1 MECQLREWLMLSR
14 ISSLRVISH
23 PVKTLNRRNMSMFN
37 DLVRNVLPFEIPH
50 IPIAEASKS
59 GIVSTVT
66 SKAHQKIK
74 ERNEAAYGNKKETN
88 EHDNGTTKKIQLNYN
103 KLFLTGLNNIIAL
116 LFVNWGIFEITQ
128 DKDKILKKTK
138 EFYSKTKETL
148 KSEDEIQQ
156 YVAFSNDDDVCGDS
170 YFGCFKDMK
179 NRFSDVSQ
187 KTKNVFENRA
197 NAPFQDE
204 IFPSTPHMLYRSL
217 CCQSIKL
224 NDFKEAY
231 NDVKKNA
238 LDKEGKLHIG
248 LNKVSMAIGFELVCQ
263 LTQNNI
269 FGKILL
275 STNLLPKNMKNNIFK
290 TLGQNIFLSLKK
302 LIVLNGANI
311 AMQNLFDNKDDSNDE
326 IKKPGSD

>member
-1 MECQLREWLMLSR
+1 MLSR
-14 ISSLRVISH
+14 ISSVRMINGSAKKLTHRNISFSNETI
-23 PVKTLNRRNMSMFN
+23 P
-37 DLVRNVLPFEIPH
+37 NVLPLFFSEKL
-50 IPIAEASKS
+50 IAEASKS
-59 GIVSTVT
+59 GIVATFT
-66 SKAHQKIK
+66 GKAHQKIK
-74 ERNEAAYGNKKETN
+74 EKNKIKYEQNEGNVNDK
-88 EHDNGTTKKIQLNYN
+88 DTKKIKLNYPKFLLVGIN
-103 KLFLTGLNNIIAL
+103 NLITMCLFD
-116 LFVNWGIFEITQ
+116 WGIFKVTQ

-138 EFYSKTKETL
+138 ELYSKTKETL

-187 KTKNVFENRA
+187 KAKNAFQNRA

-204 IFPSTPHMLYRSL
+204 IPPSTPHMLYRSL

-326 IKKPGSD
+326 IKKQDFD

>member
-1 MECQLREWLMLSR
+1 MLSR
-14 ISSLRVISH
+14 ISSVRMINGSAKKLTHRNISFSNE
-23 PVKTLNRRNMSMFN
+23 TIQ
-37 DLVRNVLPFEIPH
+37 NVLPLFFSQKL
-50 IPIAEASKS
+50 IAEASKS
-59 GIVSTVT
+59 GIVATFT
-66 SKAHQKIK
+66 GKAHQKIK
-74 ERNEAAYGNKKETN
+74 ERNKAAYGNKKETN

-156 YVAFSNDDDVCGDS
+156 YVAFSNDDVCGDS

-187 KTKNVFENRA
+187 KAKNVFENRA

-231 NDVKKNA
+231 NDVKKNT
-238 LDKEGKLHIG
+238 LDKESKLHIG
-248 LNKVSMAIGFELVCQ
+248 LKKVAMALGFELVCQ

-311 AMQNLFDNKDDSNDE
+311 AMQNLFDNKDNSNDE

>member
-1 MECQLREWLMLSR
+1 MLSR
-14 ISSLRVISH
+14 ISSVRMINGSAKKLTHRNISFSNE
-23 PVKTLNRRNMSMFN
+23 TIQ
-37 DLVRNVLPFEIPH
+37 NVLPLFFSQKL
-50 IPIAEASKS
+50 IAEASKS
-59 GIVSTVT
+59 GIVATFT
-66 SKAHQKIK
+66 GKAHQKIK
-74 ERNEAAYGNKKETN
+74 ERNKAAYGNKKETN

-187 KTKNVFENRA
+187 KAKNVFENRA

-238 LDKEGKLHIG
+238 LDKESKLHIG
-248 LNKVSMAIGFELVCQ
+248 LKKVAMALGFELVCQ

>member
-1 MECQLREWLMLSR
+1 MLSR
-14 ISSLRVISH
+14 ISSVRMINGSAKKLTHRNISFSNE
-23 PVKTLNRRNMSMFN
+23 TIQ
-37 DLVRNVLPFEIPH
+37 NVLPLFFSQKH
-50 IPIAEASKS
+50 IAEASKS
-59 GIVSTVT
+59 GIVATFT
-66 SKAHQKIK
+66 GKAHQKIK
-74 ERNEAAYGNKKETN
+74 ERNKAAYGNKKETN

-187 KTKNVFENRA
+187 KAKNVFENRA

-231 NDVKKNA
+231 NDVKKNT
-238 LDKEGKLHIG
+238 LDKESKLHIG
-248 LNKVSMAIGFELVCQ
+248 LKKVAMALGFELVCQ

>member
-1 MECQLREWLMLSR
+1 MLSR
-14 ISSLRVISH
+14 ISSVRMINGSAKKLTHRNISFSNE
-23 PVKTLNRRNMSMFN
+23 TIQ
-37 DLVRNVLPFEIPH
+37 NVLPLFFSKKL
-50 IPIAEASKS
+50 IAEASKS
-59 GIVSTVT
+59 GIVATFT
-66 SKAHQKIK
+66 GKAHQKIK
-74 ERNEAAYGNKKETN
+74 EKNKIKYEQNEGNVNDK
-88 EHDNGTTKKIQLNYN
+88 DTKKIKLNYPKFLLVGIN
-103 KLFLTGLNNIIAL
+103 NLITMCLFD
-116 LFVNWGIFEITQ
+116 WGIFKVTQ

-138 EFYSKTKETL
+138 ELYSKTKETL

-179 NRFSDVSQ
+179 NSFSDVSQ
-187 KTKNVFENRA
+187 RAKNVFENRA

-238 LDKEGKLHIG
+238 LDKESKLHIG

>member
-1 MECQLREWLMLSR
+1 MLSR
-14 ISSLRVISH
+14 ISSVRMINGSAKKLTHRNISFSNE
-23 PVKTLNRRNMSMFN
+23 TIQ
-37 DLVRNVLPFEIPH
+37 NVLPLFFSQKL
-50 IPIAEASKS
+50 IAEASKS
-59 GIVSTVT
+59 GIVATFT
-66 SKAHQKIK
+66 GKAHQKIK
-74 ERNEAAYGNKKETN
+74 ERNKAAYGNKKETN

-156 YVAFSNDDDVCGDS
+156 YVAFSNDDVCGDS

-187 KTKNVFENRA
+187 KAKNVFENRA

-238 LDKEGKLHIG
+238 LDKESKLHIG
-248 LNKVSMAIGFELVCQ
+248 INKVSMAIGFELVCQ

>member
-1 MECQLREWLMLSR
+1 
-14 ISSLRVISH
+14 
-23 PVKTLNRRNMSMFN
+23 
-37 DLVRNVLPFEIPH
+37 
-50 IPIAEASKS
+50 
-59 GIVSTVT
+59 
-66 SKAHQKIK
+66 
-74 ERNEAAYGNKKETN
+74 
-88 EHDNGTTKKIQLNYN
+88 
-103 KLFLTGLNNIIAL
+103 
-116 LFVNWGIFEITQ
+116 
-128 DKDKILKKTK
+128 
-138 EFYSKTKETL
+138 
-148 KSEDEIQQ
+148 
-156 YVAFSNDDDVCGDS
+156 
-170 YFGCFKDMK
+170 
-179 NRFSDVSQ
+179 
-187 KTKNVFENRA
+187 
-197 NAPFQDE
+197 
-204 IFPSTPHMLYRSL
+204 MLYRSL

>member
-1 MECQLREWLMLSR
+1 MLSR
-14 ISSLRVISH
+14 ISSVRMINGSAKKLTHRNISFSNE
-23 PVKTLNRRNMSMFN
+23 TIQ
-37 DLVRNVLPFEIPH
+37 NVLPLFFSQKL
-50 IPIAEASKS
+50 IAEASKS
-59 GIVSTVT
+59 GIVATFT
-66 SKAHQKIK
+66 GKAHQKIK
-74 ERNEAAYGNKKETN
+74 ERNKAAYGNKKETN

-187 KTKNVFENRA
+187 KAKNVFENRA

-238 LDKEGKLHIG
+238 LDKESKLHIG
-248 LNKVSMAIGFELVCQ
+248 LKKVAMALGFELVCQ

-302 LIVLNGANI
+302 LMVLNGANI

>member
-1 MECQLREWLMLSR
+1 MLSR
-14 ISSLRVISH
+14 ISSVRMINGSAKKLTHRNISFSNE
-23 PVKTLNRRNMSMFN
+23 TIQ
-37 DLVRNVLPFEIPH
+37 NVLPLFFSQKLIG
-50 IPIAEASKS
+50 EASKS
-59 GIVSTVT
+59 GIVATFT
-66 SKAHQKIK
+66 GKAHQKIK
-74 ERNEAAYGNKKETN
+74 EKNKIKYEQNEGNVNDK
-88 EHDNGTTKKIQLNYN
+88 DTKKIKLNYPKFLLVGIN
-103 KLFLTGLNNIIAL
+103 NLITMCLFD
-116 LFVNWGIFEITQ
+116 WGIFKVTQ

-138 EFYSKTKETL
+138 ELYSKTKETL

-179 NRFSDVSQ
+179 NRFSDVGQ
-187 KTKNVFENRA
+187 RAKNVFENRA

-238 LDKEGKLHIG
+238 LDKESKLHIG
-248 LNKVSMAIGFELVCQ
+248 INKVSMAIGFELVCQ

>member
-1 MECQLREWLMLSR
+1 MLSR
-14 ISSLRVISH
+14 ISSVRMINGSAKKLTHRNISFCNE
-23 PVKTLNRRNMSMFN
+23 TIQ
-37 DLVRNVLPFEIPH
+37 NVLPLFFSQKL
-50 IPIAEASKS
+50 IAEASKS
-59 GIVSTVT
+59 GIVATFT
-66 SKAHQKIK
+66 GKAHQKIK
-74 ERNEAAYGNKKETN
+74 ERNKAAYGNKKETN

-128 DKDKILKKTK
+128 YKDKILKKTK
-138 EFYSKTKETL
+138 ELYSKTKETL

-179 NRFSDVSQ
+179 NSFSDVGQ
-187 KTKNVFENRA
+187 RAKNVFENRA

-238 LDKEGKLHIG
+238 LDKESKLHIG
-248 LNKVSMAIGFELVCQ
+248 INKVSMAIGFELVCQ

>member
-1 MECQLREWLMLSR
+1 MLSR
-14 ISSLRVISH
+14 ISSVRMINGSAKKLTHRNISFSNE
-23 PVKTLNRRNMSMFN
+23 TIQ
-37 DLVRNVLPFEIPH
+37 NVLPLFFSQKL
-50 IPIAEASKS
+50 IAEASKS
-59 GIVSTVT
+59 GIVATFT
-66 SKAHQKIK
+66 GKAHQKIK
-74 ERNEAAYGNKKETN
+74 ERNKAAYGNKKETN

-187 KTKNVFENRA
+187 KAKNVFENRA

-224 NDFKEAY
+224 KDFKEAY
-231 NDVKKNA
+231 NDVKKNT
-238 LDKEGKLHIG
+238 LDKESKLHIG
-248 LNKVSMAIGFELVCQ
+248 LKKVAMALGFELVCQ

>member
-1 MECQLREWLMLSR
+1 MLSR
-14 ISSLRVISH
+14 ISSVRMINGSAKKLTHRNISFSNE
-23 PVKTLNRRNMSMFN
+23 TIQ
-37 DLVRNVLPFEIPH
+37 NVLPLFFSQKL
-50 IPIAEASKS
+50 IAEASKS
-59 GIVSTVT
+59 GIVATFT
-66 SKAHQKIK
+66 GKAHQKIK
-74 ERNEAAYGNKKETN
+74 ERNKAAYGNKKETN

-128 DKDKILKKTK
+128 YKDKILKKTK
-138 EFYSKTKETL
+138 ELYSKTKETL

-179 NRFSDVSQ
+179 NRFSDVGQ
-187 KTKNVFENRA
+187 RVKNVFENRA

-238 LDKEGKLHIG
+238 LDKESKLHIG

>member
-1 MECQLREWLMLSR
+1 MLSR
-14 ISSLRVISH
+14 ISSVRMINGSAKKLTHRNISFSNE
-23 PVKTLNRRNMSMFN
+23 TIQ
-37 DLVRNVLPFEIPH
+37 NVLPLFFSKKL
-50 IPIAEASKS
+50 IAEASKN
-59 GIVSTVT
+59 GIVATFT
-66 SKAHQKIK
+66 GKAHQKIK
-74 ERNEAAYGNKKETN
+74 ERNKAAYGNKKETN

-128 DKDKILKKTK
+128 YKDKILKKTK
-138 EFYSKTKETL
+138 ELYSKTKETL

-179 NRFSDVSQ
+179 NSFSDVSQ
-187 KTKNVFENRA
+187 KAKNVFENRA

-238 LDKEGKLHIG
+238 LDKESKLHIG

>member
-1 MECQLREWLMLSR
+1 MLSR
-14 ISSLRVISH
+14 ISSVRMINGSAKKLTHRNISFSNE
-23 PVKTLNRRNMSMFN
+23 TIQ
-37 DLVRNVLPFEIPH
+37 NVLPLFFSQKLIG
-50 IPIAEASKS
+50 EASKS
-59 GIVSTVT
+59 GIVATFT
-66 SKAHQKIK
+66 GKAHQKIK
-74 ERNEAAYGNKKETN
+74 EKNKIKYEQNEGNVNDK
-88 EHDNGTTKKIQLNYN
+88 DTKKIKLNYPKFLLVGIN
-103 KLFLTGLNNIIAL
+103 NLITMCLFD
-116 LFVNWGIFEITQ
+116 WGIFKVTQ

-138 EFYSKTKETL
+138 ELYSKTKETL

-187 KTKNVFENRA
+187 KAKNVFENRA

-238 LDKEGKLHIG
+238 LDKESKLHIG

>member
-1 MECQLREWLMLSR
+1 MLSR
-14 ISSLRVISH
+14 ISSVRMINGSAKKLTHRNISFSNE
-23 PVKTLNRRNMSMFN
+23 TIQ
-37 DLVRNVLPFEIPH
+37 NVLPLFFSQKL
-50 IPIAEASKS
+50 IAEASKS
-59 GIVSTVT
+59 GIVATFT
-66 SKAHQKIK
+66 GKAHQKIK
-74 ERNEAAYGNKKETN
+74 ERNKAAYGNKKETN

-156 YVAFSNDDDVCGDS
+156 YIAFSNDDDVCGDS

-187 KTKNVFENRA
+187 KAKNVFENRA

-238 LDKEGKLHIG
+238 LDKENKLHIG
-248 LNKVSMAIGFELVCQ
+248 LKKVAMALGFELVCQ

>member
-1 MECQLREWLMLSR
+1 M
-14 ISSLRVISH
+14 
-23 PVKTLNRRNMSMFN
+23 
-37 DLVRNVLPFEIPH
+37 
-50 IPIAEASKS
+50 
-59 GIVSTVT
+59 
-66 SKAHQKIK
+66 
-74 ERNEAAYGNKKETN
+74 
-88 EHDNGTTKKIQLNYN
+88 
-103 KLFLTGLNNIIAL
+103 
-116 LFVNWGIFEITQ
+116 FVNWGIFEITQ
-128 DKDKILKKTK
+128 YKDKILKKTK
-138 EFYSKTKETL
+138 ELYSKTKETL

-179 NRFSDVSQ
+179 NRFSDVGQ
-187 KTKNVFENRA
+187 RAKNVFENRA

-238 LDKEGKLHIG
+238 LDKESKLHIG

-290 TLGQNIFLSLKK
+290 TLGQNIFL
-302 LIVLNGANI
+302 V
-311 AMQNLFDNKDDSNDE
+311 
-326 IKKPGSD
+326 

>member
-1 MECQLREWLMLSR
+1 MLSR
-14 ISSLRVISH
+14 ISSVRMINGSAKKLTHRNISFSNE
-23 PVKTLNRRNMSMFN
+23 TIQ
-37 DLVRNVLPFEIPH
+37 NVLPLFFSQKL
-50 IPIAEASKS
+50 IAEASKS
-59 GIVSTVT
+59 GIVATFT
-66 SKAHQKIK
+66 GKAHQKIK
-74 ERNEAAYGNKKETN
+74 ERNKAAYGNKKETN

-156 YVAFSNDDDVCGDS
+156 YIAFSNDDDVCGDS

-187 KTKNVFENRA
+187 KAKNVFENRA

-238 LDKEGKLHIG
+238 LDKESKLHIG
-248 LNKVSMAIGFELVCQ
+248 LKKVAMALGFELVCQ

>member
-1 MECQLREWLMLSR
+1 MLSR
-14 ISSLRVISH
+14 ISSVRMINGSAKKLTHRNISFSNE
-23 PVKTLNRRNMSMFN
+23 TIQ
-37 DLVRNVLPFEIPH
+37 NVLPLFFSQKL
-50 IPIAEASKS
+50 IAEASKS
-59 GIVSTVT
+59 GIVATFT
-66 SKAHQKIK
+66 GKAHQKIK
-74 ERNEAAYGNKKETN
+74 ERNKAAYGNKKETN

-187 KTKNVFENRA
+187 KAKNVFENRA

-238 LDKEGKLHIG
+238 LDKESKLHIG
-248 LNKVSMAIGFELVCQ
+248 LKKVAMALGFELVCQ

-275 STNLLPKNMKNNIFK
+275 STNLLPKHMKNNIFK

>member
-1 MECQLREWLMLSR
+1 MLSR
-14 ISSLRVISH
+14 ISSVRMINGSAKKLTHRNISFSNE
-23 PVKTLNRRNMSMFN
+23 TIQ
-37 DLVRNVLPFEIPH
+37 NVLPLFFSQKL
-50 IPIAEASKS
+50 IAEASKS
-59 GIVSTVT
+59 GIVATFT
-66 SKAHQKIK
+66 GKAHQKIK
-74 ERNEAAYGNKKETN
+74 ERNKAAYGNKKETN

-187 KTKNVFENRA
+187 KAKNVFENRA

-231 NDVKKNA
+231 NDVKKNT
-238 LDKEGKLHIG
+238 LDKESKLHIG
-248 LNKVSMAIGFELVCQ
+248 LKKVAMALGFELVCQ

-290 TLGQNIFLSLKK
+290 TLGQNIFLSSKSWREDAYKK
-302 LIVLNGANI
+302 APQKKG
-311 AMQNLFDNKDDSNDE
+311 LFL
-326 IKKPGSD
+326 

>member
-1 MECQLREWLMLSR
+1 MLSR
-14 ISSLRVISH
+14 ISSVRMINGSAKKLTHRNISFSNE
-23 PVKTLNRRNMSMFN
+23 TIQ
-37 DLVRNVLPFEIPH
+37 NVLPLFFSQKL
-50 IPIAEASKS
+50 IAEASKS
-59 GIVSTVT
+59 GIVATFT
-66 SKAHQKIK
+66 GKAHQKIK
-74 ERNEAAYGNKKETN
+74 ERNKAAYGNKKETN

-138 EFYSKTKETL
+138 ELYSKTKETL

-156 YVAFSNDDDVCGDS
+156 YVAFSNDDDDVCGDS

-187 KTKNVFENRA
+187 RAKNVFENRA

-204 IFPSTPHMLYRSL
+204 ISPSTPHMLYRSL

-238 LDKEGKLHIG
+238 LDKESKLHIG

>member
-1 MECQLREWLMLSR
+1 MLSR
-14 ISSLRVISH
+14 ISSVRMINGSAKKLTHRNISFSNE
-23 PVKTLNRRNMSMFN
+23 TIQ
-37 DLVRNVLPFEIPH
+37 NVLPLFFSQKL
-50 IPIAEASKS
+50 IAEASKS
-59 GIVSTVT
+59 GIVATFT
-66 SKAHQKIK
+66 GKAHQKIK
-74 ERNEAAYGNKKETN
+74 ERNKAAYGNKKETN

-138 EFYSKTKETL
+138 EFYSKTKEFYSKTKETL

-156 YVAFSNDDDVCGDS
+156 YVAFSNDDDDVCGDC

-187 KTKNVFENRA
+187 KAKNVFENRA

-238 LDKEGKLHIG
+238 LDKESKLHIG
-248 LNKVSMAIGFELVCQ
+248 LKKVAMALGFELVCQ

>member
-1 MECQLREWLMLSR
+1 MLSR
-14 ISSLRVISH
+14 ISSVRMINGSAKKLTHRNISFSNE
-23 PVKTLNRRNMSMFN
+23 TIQ
-37 DLVRNVLPFEIPH
+37 NVLPLFFSQKL
-50 IPIAEASKS
+50 IAEASKS
-59 GIVSTVT
+59 GIVATFT
-66 SKAHQKIK
+66 GKAHQKIK
-74 ERNEAAYGNKKETN
+74 ERNKAAYGNKKETN

-187 KTKNVFENRA
+187 KAKNVFENRA

-231 NDVKKNA
+231 NDVKKNT
-238 LDKEGKLHIG
+238 LDKESKLHIG
-248 LNKVSMAIGFELVCQ
+248 LKKVAMALGFELVCQ

-311 AMQNLFDNKDDSNDE
+311 AMQNLFDNKDNSNDE

>member
-1 MECQLREWLMLSR
+1 ME
-14 ISSLRVISH
+14 I
-23 PVKTLNRRNMSMFN
+23 
-37 DLVRNVLPFEIPH
+37 
-50 IPIAEASKS
+50 
-59 GIVSTVT
+59 
-66 SKAHQKIK
+66 
-74 ERNEAAYGNKKETN
+74 KKETN

-187 KTKNVFENRA
+187 KAKNVFENRA

-238 LDKEGKLHIG
+238 LDKESKLHIG
-248 LNKVSMAIGFELVCQ
+248 LKKVAMALGFELVCQ

>member
-1 MECQLREWLMLSR
+1 MLSR
-14 ISSLRVISH
+14 ISSVRMINGSAKKLTHRNISFSNE
-23 PVKTLNRRNMSMFN
+23 TIQ
-37 DLVRNVLPFEIPH
+37 NVLPLFFSQKL
-50 IPIAEASKS
+50 IAEASKS
-59 GIVSTVT
+59 GIVATFT
-66 SKAHQKIK
+66 GKAHQKIK
-74 ERNEAAYGNKKETN
+74 ERNKAAYGNKKETN

-156 YVAFSNDDDVCGDS
+156 YVAFSNDDVCGDS

-187 KTKNVFENRA
+187 KAKNVFENRA

-231 NDVKKNA
+231 NDVKKNT
-238 LDKEGKLHIG
+238 LDKESKLHIG
-248 LNKVSMAIGFELVCQ
+248 LKKVAMALGFELVCQ

-275 STNLLPKNMKNNIFK
+275 STNLLPKNMKNNI
-290 TLGQNIFLSLKK
+290 LK
-302 LIVLNGANI
+302 L
-311 AMQNLFDNKDDSNDE
+311 
-326 IKKPGSD
+326 

>member
-1 MECQLREWLMLSR
+1 MLSR
-14 ISSLRVISH
+14 ISSVRMINGSAKKLTHRNISFSNE
-23 PVKTLNRRNMSMFN
+23 TIQ
-37 DLVRNVLPFEIPH
+37 NVLPLFFSQKL
-50 IPIAEASKS
+50 IAEASKS
-59 GIVSTVT
+59 GIVATFT
-66 SKAHQKIK
+66 GKAHQKIK
-74 ERNEAAYGNKKETN
+74 ERNKAAYGNKKETN

-128 DKDKILKKTK
+128 YKDKILKKTK
-138 EFYSKTKETL
+138 ELYSKTKETL

-179 NRFSDVSQ
+179 NRFSDVGQ
-187 KTKNVFENRA
+187 RAKNVFENRA

-238 LDKEGKLHIG
+238 LDKESKLHIG
-248 LNKVSMAIGFELVCQ
+248 INKVSMAIGFELVCQ

>member
-1 MECQLREWLMLSR
+1 MLSR
-14 ISSLRVISH
+14 ISSVRMINGSAKKLTHRNISFSNE
-23 PVKTLNRRNMSMFN
+23 TIQ
-37 DLVRNVLPFEIPH
+37 NVLPLFFSQKL
-50 IPIAEASKS
+50 IAEASKS
-59 GIVSTVT
+59 GIVATFT
-66 SKAHQKIK
+66 GKAHQKIK
-74 ERNEAAYGNKKETN
+74 ERNKAAYGNKKETN

-128 DKDKILKKTK
+128 YKDKILKKTK
-138 EFYSKTKETL
+138 ELYSKTKETL

-187 KTKNVFENRA
+187 RAKNVFENRA

-238 LDKEGKLHIG
+238 LDKESKLHIG

-269 FGKILL
+269 FGQILL

>member
-1 MECQLREWLMLSR
+1 MLSR
-14 ISSLRVISH
+14 ISSVRMINGSAKKLTHRNISFSNE
-23 PVKTLNRRNMSMFN
+23 TIQ
-37 DLVRNVLPFEIPH
+37 NVLPLFFSQKL
-50 IPIAEASKS
+50 IAEASKS
-59 GIVSTVT
+59 GIVATFT
-66 SKAHQKIK
+66 GKAHQKIK
-74 ERNEAAYGNKKETN
+74 ERNKAAYGNKKETN

-156 YVAFSNDDDVCGDS
+156 YVAFSNDDVCGDS

-187 KTKNVFENRA
+187 KAKNVFENRA

-231 NDVKKNA
+231 NDVKKNT
-238 LDKEGKLHIG
+238 LDKESKLHIG
-248 LNKVSMAIGFELVCQ
+248 LKKVAMALGFELVCQ

-311 AMQNLFDNKDDSNDE
+311 AMQNLFDNKDNSNDE
-326 IKKPGSD
+326 IKKPDSD

>member
-1 MECQLREWLMLSR
+1 MLSR
-14 ISSLRVISH
+14 ISSVRMINGSAKKLTHRNISFSNE
-23 PVKTLNRRNMSMFN
+23 TIQ
-37 DLVRNVLPFEIPH
+37 NVLPLFFSQKL
-50 IPIAEASKS
+50 IAEASKS
-59 GIVSTVT
+59 GIVATFT
-66 SKAHQKIK
+66 GKAHQKIK
-74 ERNEAAYGNKKETN
+74 ERNKAAYGNKKETN

-128 DKDKILKKTK
+128 YKDKILKKTK
-138 EFYSKTKETL
+138 ELYSKTKETL

-179 NRFSDVSQ
+179 NRFSDVGQ
-187 KTKNVFENRA
+187 RAKNVFENRA

-238 LDKEGKLHIG
+238 LDKESKLHIG

>member
-88 EHDNGTTKKIQLNYN
+88 ENDNDLKKIQLNYN
-103 KLFLTGLNNIIAL
+103 KLFLTGLNNIIAM

-128 DKDKILKKTK
+128 DNENVFKKIK
-138 EFYSKTKETL
+138 ELYSKTKATL
-148 KSEDEIQQ
+148 KSEDEIHQ
-156 YVAFSNDDDVCGDS
+156 YIAFSNDDDVCGDKFKGCYKSVKNKFS
-170 YFGCFKDMK
+170 Y
-179 NRFSDVSQ
+179 VSKKAKSAFQ
-187 KTKNVFENRA
+187 NRA
-197 NAPFQDE
+197 NSSFQEE
-204 IFPSTPHMLYRSL
+204 IFPSTPYMLNQNI
-217 CCQSIKL
+217 CCQKIKP
-224 NDFKEAY
+224 NDFKETY
-231 NDVKKNA
+231 NDVKKNV
-238 LDKEGKLHIG
+238 LNKESKLHLG
-248 LNKVSMAIGFELVCQ
+248 LNKLSMALAFELVCQ

-269 FGKILL
+269 FGKFLL
-275 STNLLPKNMKNNIFK
+275 SANLLPKNMKDNIFK
-290 TLGQNIFLSLKK
+290 TLGQNIFISLKK
-302 LIVLNGANI
+302 LMILNGANI
-311 AMQNLFDNKDDSNDE
+311 AMQNLFDKKDDSNNE
-326 IKKPGSD
+326 PKKQDFD

>member
-1 MECQLREWLMLSR
+1 MLSR
-14 ISSLRVISH
+14 ISSVRMINGSAKKLTHRNISFSNE
-23 PVKTLNRRNMSMFN
+23 TIQ
-37 DLVRNVLPFEIPH
+37 NVLPLFFSQKL
-50 IPIAEASKS
+50 IAEASKS
-59 GIVSTVT
+59 GIVATFT
-66 SKAHQKIK
+66 GKAHQKIK
-74 ERNEAAYGNKKETN
+74 ERNKAAYGNKKETN

-128 DKDKILKKTK
+128 YKDKILKKTK
-138 EFYSKTKETL
+138 ELYSKTKETL

-187 KTKNVFENRA
+187 RAKNVFENRA

-238 LDKEGKLHIG
+238 LDKESKLHIG

>member
-1 MECQLREWLMLSR
+1 MLSR
-14 ISSLRVISH
+14 ISSLRMINGSAKKLTHRNISFSNE
-23 PVKTLNRRNMSMFN
+23 TIQ
-37 DLVRNVLPFEIPH
+37 NVLPLFFSKKL
-50 IPIAEASKS
+50 IAEASKS
-59 GIVSTVT
+59 GIVATFT
-66 SKAHQKIK
+66 GKAHQKIK
-74 ERNEAAYGNKKETN
+74 ERNKATYGNKKETN

-103 KLFLTGLNNIIAL
+103 KLFLTGLNNLIAL

-138 EFYSKTKETL
+138 ELYSKTKETL

-156 YVAFSNDDDVCGDS
+156 YIAFSNDDDVCGDS

-187 KTKNVFENRA
+187 KAKDVFENRA

-204 IFPSTPHMLYRSL
+204 IFPSTSYTLN
-217 CCQSIKL
+217 QSICYSKIKS
-224 NDFKEAY
+224 NDFKEIY
-231 NDVKKNA
+231 NNVKKNI
-238 LDKEGKLHIG
+238 LDKESKLHIG
-248 LNKVSMAIGFELVCQ
+248 INKVSMALGFELVCQ

-326 IKKPGSD
+326 IKKLGSD

>member
-1 MECQLREWLMLSR
+1 MLSR
-14 ISSLRVISH
+14 ISSVRMINGSAKKLTHRNISFSNE
-23 PVKTLNRRNMSMFN
+23 TIQ
-37 DLVRNVLPFEIPH
+37 NVLPLFFSQKL
-50 IPIAEASKS
+50 IAEASKS
-59 GIVSTVT
+59 GIVATFT
-66 SKAHQKIK
+66 GKAHQKIK
-74 ERNEAAYGNKKETN
+74 ERNKAAYGNKKETN

-187 KTKNVFENRA
+187 KAKNVFENRA

-238 LDKEGKLHIG
+238 LDKESKLHIG
-248 LNKVSMAIGFELVCQ
+248 INKVSMAIGFELVCQ

>member
-1 MECQLREWLMLSR
+1 MLSR
-14 ISSLRVISH
+14 ISSVRMINGSAKKLTHRNISFSNETI
-23 PVKTLNRRNMSMFN
+23 P
-37 DLVRNVLPFEIPH
+37 NVLPLFFSEKL
-50 IPIAEASKS
+50 IAEASKS
-59 GIVSTVT
+59 GIVATFT
-66 SKAHQKIK
+66 GKAHQKIK
-74 ERNEAAYGNKKETN
+74 ERNKAAYGNKKETN

-187 KTKNVFENRA
+187 KAKNAFQNRA

-204 IFPSTPHMLYRSL
+204 ISPSTPHMLYRSL